1 MIPTFTL
8 LLCCQLGG
16 EVLARLLHLPVPGPV
31 LGMSFLFAVLLLRP
45 RTLVT
50 IQDTSSGLLRHL
62 SILFVPAGV
71 GIMLHFARIR
81 AELVAI
87 AVSLVFSTALTI
99 AASALAFQWAGRALD
114 KEGARADEQAPALR
128 KGGR

>member
-99 AASALAFQWAGRALD
+99 AASALAFQWAARALD